1 MKVLFVA
8 SECVPFSKT
17 GGLADVV
24 GALPKEIKKSGV
36 DVRVITPLYSAIPE
50 KWRSKMEHLLYFYVN
65 LGWRRQYVG
74 IEKLTVNDITYYFV
88 DNEYYFGRSYIYGLG
103 GDEGERF
110 AFFDRAVM
118 EALPKIDFVPDVLHC
133 HDWQTGLIPAML
145 EIQYRVL
152 KPYQKIKSVY
162 TVHNLQYQGVF
173 PKDQIEELVSLG
185 ALAYTPDH
193 LEFYGQCSFMK
204 GGLTF
209 AQKITTVSPSYAEE
223 VKTAYYGERLDGLM
237 RARSQDLLGILN
249 GIDTEEYDPLTD
261 PLIESRFGPE
271 SMERKLQN
279 KLALQRE
286 LGLQEGADI
295 PLVGMVGRL
304 SSQKGLDLVE
314 RVLDGVMATGC
325 QLVVLGMGED
335 RYVDLF
341 NWAQWKYAGRIAS
354 RIEMNHTLAH
364 RIYAGA
370 DMFLM
375 PSMFEPCG
383 LSQMISMR
391 YGTLPVARETGGLRD
406 TVLSYNEFSGSGNG
420 FTFLNYNAHDMLHVL
435 EQAVDLYKNHPDA
448 WKKLMERAMRGL
460 YGWDQSAHRYVDLYK
475 ELAKPARKPKAAK
488 EAPAEPAAEPIS
500 AEPANLK
507 PVILVTMN
515 AEPAVDVPVPEV
527 TEAPAPV
534 EAPASEAAAAVAPA
548 PEAPARPA
556 KKPRAKKATPEA
568 TEAPPVEAPA
578 KSEKKSRSPK
588 AAAEPA
594 PEAAAAPAK
603 KSRAKIAVEPALEAP
618 KPAKKPR
625 GKKSEA

>member
-1 MKVLFVA
+1 VLFVA

-74 IEKLTVNDITYYFV
+74 IEKLTLNDITYYFV

-110 AFFDRAVM
+110 AFLGRAVM

-133 HDWQTGLIPAML
+133 HDWQTGLIPALL

-152 KPYQKIKSVY
+152 KPYQKIRTVY
-162 TVHNLQYQGVF
+162 TVHNLQYQGIF
-173 PKDQIEELVSLG
+173 PIDQIEELVSLG
-185 ALAYTPDH
+185 GLAYTPDH

-209 AQKITTVSPSYAEE
+209 AQKITTVSPSYSEE
-223 VKTAYYGERLDGLM
+223 IKTAYYGERLDGLM
-237 RARSQDLLGILN
+237 RTRAQDLTGILN
-249 GIDTEEYDPLTD
+249 GIDTEEYDPETD
-261 PLIESRFGPE
+261 PLIESRFGPD
-271 SMERKLQN
+271 SMDKKLAN

-286 LGLQEGADI
+286 LNLQQGADI
-295 PLVGMVGRL
+295 PLIGMVGRL
-304 SSQKGLDLVE
+304 SSQKGLDLIE

-325 QLVVLGMGED
+325 QLAVLGMGED

-391 YGTLPVARETGGLRD
+391 YGTIPVVRETGGLRD
-406 TVLSYNEFSGSGNG
+406 TVLSYNELTGVGNG

-435 EQAVDLYKNHPDA
+435 ERAVDCYRSRPDV
-448 WKKLMERAMRGL
+448 WKLLMERAMRGQ
-460 YGWDQSAHRYVDLYK
+460 YGWDQSAHHYVDLYK
-475 ELAKPARKPKAAK
+475 ELAKPVRKAKAGKDAPVGAA
-488 EAPAEPAAEPIS
+488 EAAPMAAEPVKS
-500 AEPANLK
+500 A
-507 PVILVTMN
+507 
-515 AEPAVDVPVPEV
+515 PE
-527 TEAPAPV
+527 TA
-534 EAPASEAAAAVAPA
+534 APA
-548 PEAPARPA
+548 PEAAAEAPAPA
-556 KKPRAKKATPEA
+556 ASVVEAPAAPEKKPRAKKAEPA
-568 TEAPPVEAPA
+568 PVEAGASVAEAQAAPA
-578 KSEKKSRSPK
+578 KKPK
-588 AAAEPA
+588 AKKAAPA
-594 PEAAAAPAK
+594 PEAAAEASAKPAK
-603 KSRAKIAVEPALEAP
+603 KSRAKKIEA
-618 KPAKKPR
+618 
-625 GKKSEA
+625 

>member
-74 IEKLTVNDITYYFV
+74 IEKLTLNDITYYFV

-173 PKDQIEELVSLG
+173 PIDQIEELVSLG

-209 AQKITTVSPSYAEE
+209 AQKITTVSPTYAEE

-237 RARSQDLLGILN
+237 RARSQDVLGILN

-261 PLIESRFGPE
+261 PLIEARFGPE
-271 SMERKLQN
+271 SLERKLSN

-325 QLVVLGMGED
+325 QLAVLGMGED

-364 RIYAGA
+364 RIYASA

-391 YGTLPVARETGGLRD
+391 YGTLPVVRETGGLRD
-406 TVLSYNEFSGSGNG
+406 TVLSYNEFSGAGNG

-435 EQAVDLYKNHPDA
+435 ERAVELYKNHPDE
-448 WKKLMERAMRGL
+448 WKKLMERAMRGQ
-460 YGWDQSAHRYVDLYK
+460 YGWDQSAHHYVDLYK
-475 ELAKPARKPKAAK
+475 ELAKPARKPKAPK
-488 EAPAEPAAEPIS
+488 EAP
-500 AEPANLK
+500 
-507 PVILVTMN
+507 V
-515 AEPAVDVPVPEV
+515 
-527 TEAPAPV
+527 
-534 EAPASEAAAAVAPA
+534 ASEASQEPATEEPASVEPVIVVAMSAETAAQAVEIPA
-548 PEAPARPA
+548 PESSAKPA
-556 KKPRAKKATPEA
+556 KKPRAKKAAPEVA
-568 TEAPPVEAPA
+568 EAPSDEAPA
-578 KSEKKSRSPK
+578 
-588 AAAEPA
+588 
-594 PEAAAAPAK
+594 
-603 KSRAKIAVEPALEAP
+603 

-625 GKKSEA
+625 AKKNVEPAPEAVAETPKPSKKPRAKKTKE

>member
-74 IEKLTVNDITYYFV
+74 IEKLTLNDITYYFV

-152 KPYQKIKSVY
+152 RPYQKIKSVF

-173 PKDQIEELVSLG
+173 PIDQIEELVSLG

-209 AQKITTVSPSYAEE
+209 AQKITTVSPTYAEE

-249 GIDTEEYDPLTD
+249 GIDTEEYDPQTD
-261 PLIESRFGPE
+261 PLIEARFGPE
-271 SMERKLQN
+271 SLERKLSN

-325 QLVVLGMGED
+325 QLAVLGMGED

-364 RIYAGA
+364 RIYASA

-391 YGTLPVARETGGLRD
+391 YGTLPVVRETGGLRD
-406 TVLSYNEFSGSGNG
+406 TVLSYNEFSGAGNG

-435 EQAVDLYKNHPDA
+435 ERAVELYKNHPDE
-448 WKKLMERAMRGL
+448 WKKLMERAMRGQ
-460 YGWDQSAHRYVDLYK
+460 YGWDQSAHHYVDLYK
-475 ELAKPARKPKAAK
+475 ELAKPARKPKAPK
-488 EAPAEPAAEPIS
+488 EAPAEPAAAEPVP
-500 AEPANLK
+500 AEPASVD
-507 PVILVTMN
+507 PVIVIAMS
-515 AEPAVDVPVPEV
+515 AETAAQAVE
-527 TEAPAPV
+527 T
-534 EAPASEAAAAVAPA
+534 PA
-548 PEAPARPA
+548 PESPAKPA
-556 KKPRAKKATPEA
+556 KKPRAKKAAPEVA
-568 TEAPPVEAPA
+568 EAPSDEAPA
-578 KSEKKSRSPK
+578 KPAKKPRAK
-588 AAAEPA
+588 KNVEPA
-594 PEAAAAPAK
+594 PEAVA
-603 KSRAKIAVEPALEAP
+603 ETP

-625 GKKSEA
+625 AKKTKE